1 MKLRTRVALGSR
13 MQESA
18 IMPVIWL
25 QFRGFAVSKCIR
37 QRQRSG
43 MGVVLNKC
51 HFGIVYVAALNWD
64 WIIHQ
69 RRQIVTKV
77 GGSLCSSSITGG
89 HWHSTRVTHHTF
101 NKYLTIMKSHDHKAQ
116 LILPAWCLQGND
128 CWTVTSHE
136 CGWIYSVIQQVSDL
150 GWVDVY
156 LDVPVILPSC
166 FAHSAFLSSA

>member
-1 MKLRTRVALGSR
+1 
-13 MQESA
+13 
-18 IMPVIWL
+18 MPVIWL

-89 HWHSTRVTHHTF
+89 HWHSTRVTHHTY
-101 NKYLTIMKSHDHKAQ
+101 NKYLTIMKSHDHKAHNWYFLLDVYREMIVGLLHHMSVVESTAWFSRSRTWVGLIFIWMFQ
-116 LILPAWCLQGND
+116 SSCQAALPILPFSPQPRQKWADSGTAKIKVNP
-128 CWTVTSHE
+128 T
-136 CGWIYSVIQQVSDL
+136 
-150 GWVDVY
+150 
-156 LDVPVILPSC
+156 
-166 FAHSAFLSSA
+166 